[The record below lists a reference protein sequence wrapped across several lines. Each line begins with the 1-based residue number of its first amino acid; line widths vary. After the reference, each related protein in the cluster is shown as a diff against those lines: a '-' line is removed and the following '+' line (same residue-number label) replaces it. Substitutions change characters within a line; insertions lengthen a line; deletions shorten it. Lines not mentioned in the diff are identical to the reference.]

1 MAKRSAPPP
10 PAGPRTS
17 TSRDV
22 QEITANVERGFLN
35 THTQISQSGSQLFK
49 LGAQVTGLAKL
60 LVEKGVL
67 SATEVDEA
75 IDQAAAELKDAAP
88 GFKFALLSGRPDKY
102 KVVSPEVDC
111 AARVK
116 HCKSACC
123 GLDVVLSPQDV
134 EEGAVR
140 WDLAYPYQIRHSP
153 QDGYCCHLKR
163 DTGGCEIYDKRPY
176 MCRTY
181 SCANDKR
188 IWLDFDKMIPN
199 KESLAQLFSRPD
211 EMRLTAR
218 DQKDE
223 SEVPPPADAAGPGDA
238 GK

>member
-1 MAKRSAPPP
+1 VPP

-22 QEITANVERGFLN
+22 QEIAANVERGFLN
-35 THTQISQSGSQLFK
+35 THTQLSQSGSEVLK
-49 LGAQVTGLAKL
+49 VAAQITGLARL
-60 LVEKGVL
+60 LVDKGVL
-67 SATEVDEA
+67 SAEEVDA
-75 IDQAAAELKDAAP
+75 SIGKAAEELKQQP
-88 GFKFALLSGRPDKY
+88 TGLRFALLSGRPDKY

-134 EEGAVR
+134 EEGVVR
-140 WDLAYPYQIRHSP
+140 WDLAYPYQIRHSK
-153 QDGYCCHLKR
+153 QDGYCCHMKR
-163 DTGGCEIYDKRPY
+163 DTGFCEVYEKRPY
-176 MCRTY
+176 ICRTY

-199 KESLAQLFSRPD
+199 TESLARLFSRPD
-211 EMRLTAR
+211 EMHLTAR
-218 DQKDE
+218 DMNVE
-223 SEVPPPADAAGPGDA
+223 ISVPSASSVEPADATAASDTD
-238 GK
+238 K